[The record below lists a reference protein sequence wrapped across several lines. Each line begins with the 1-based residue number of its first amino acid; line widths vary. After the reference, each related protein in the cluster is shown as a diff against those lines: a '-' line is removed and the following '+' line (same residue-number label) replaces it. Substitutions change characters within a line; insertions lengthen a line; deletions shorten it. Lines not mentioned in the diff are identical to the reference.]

1 MKILQVTKRYPH
13 GGGSGKIAADLHEGY
28 MLGGH
33 DSTLATLDPSTLY
46 PQVVLGDRS
55 RTPLLDEWIA
65 PRLKKGGEVFLRKS
79 GLRSFKKI
87 REWQAN
93 FFTKLD
99 RPTRSWAQANGHE
112 YFGYRGIWD
121 WMNQCR
127 EWPDIIHG
135 HTIEGDFFDIR
146 AIPELSKKC
155 KTVFTLH
162 NAWMMTGLCHHWVSC
177 TRWEEGCG
185 QCPVI
190 HEFPQYGVDG
200 TASNWKLKK
209 KLWQKSKLY
218 IASPAQWLIDA
229 ASKSILSEG
238 MVEGRVI
245 PNGIDL
251 GVFHPGDRNDSRK
264 KLGIGLEEIVLLF
277 VGNKTKNNKWKR
289 YEWMIDALKNLVG
302 KTDLSKVTF
311 LLLGQE
317 GATIDN
323 HPFKVKFA
331 SPESD
336 PKRIALYYQ
345 ASDLY
350 LHAALMDTFPNAV
363 LEAMACGL
371 PVVATKVGGIPE
383 QVIHG
388 THGYLSKA
396 GDAEEMAHWLKIL
409 LENPSQRLEMGRAAA
424 KRAVDLYD
432 KRRMVKDYLE
442 WFEEICGDRP

>member
-1 MKILQVTKRYPH
+1 MGPF
-13 GGGSGKIAADLHEGY
+13 
-28 MLGGH
+28 
-33 DSTLATLDPSTLY
+33 
-46 PQVVLGDRS
+46 
-55 RTPLLDEWIA
+55 
-65 PRLKKGGEVFLRKS
+65 LKKSGEVFFKKS
-79 GLRSFKKI
+79 GLRSFKKV
-87 REWQAN
+87 REWQAK
-93 FFTKLD
+93 FFPKLD
-99 RPTRSWAQANGHE
+99 RPSRSWAQANGSE
-112 YFGYRGIWD
+112 YFGYRGVWD
-121 WMNQCR
+121 WMKQCR

-162 NAWMMTGLCHHWVSC
+162 NAWMMTGLCHHWTSC
-177 TRWEEGCG
+177 TRWEDGCG

-190 HEFPQYGVDG
+190 QEFPQYGVDG
-200 TASNWKLKK
+200 TAENWKLKK
-209 KLWQKSKLY
+209 SLWQKSKLY
-218 IASPAQWLIDA
+218 IAAPAQWLIDA
-229 ASKSILSEG
+229 AGKSILSEG

-251 GVFHPGDRNDSRK
+251 DVFHPADRNDSRK
-264 KLGIGLEEIVLLF
+264 KLGIDPEEIVLLF

-289 YEWMIDALKNLVG
+289 YEWMMEALQALAG

-317 GATIDN
+317 GTMTESL
-323 HPFKVKFA
+323 PFKVKFVP
-331 SPESD
+331 PESD

-388 THGYLSKA
+388 THGYLSRA
-396 GDAEEMAHWLKIL
+396 GDAEEMAHGLKIL
-409 LENPSQRLEMGRAAA
+409 LENPAQRLEMGKAAA
-424 KRAVDLYD
+424 KRALDLYD
-432 KRRMVKDYLE
+432 KRRMVKNYLE
-442 WFEEICGDRP
+442 WFEEISGKA